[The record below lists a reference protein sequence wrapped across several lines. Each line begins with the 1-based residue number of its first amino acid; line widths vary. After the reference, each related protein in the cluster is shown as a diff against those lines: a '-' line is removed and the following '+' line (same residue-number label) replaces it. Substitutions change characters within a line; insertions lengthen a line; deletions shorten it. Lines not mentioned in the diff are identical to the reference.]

1 MSNALSLA
9 DADVLMDG
17 SVATLDPRLSAVSAA
32 LAKLRDQAEIEA
44 GAVPAPNAELA
55 AMLHDGSHTK
65 VSRAMPLRSMA
76 IDGTIL
82 PRQPRGRV
90 SVRVP
95 WSAMS
100 GRSHRRRARRR

>member
-9 DADVLMDG
+9 DADVLMGG

-32 LAKLRDQAEIEA
+32 LSKLRAQAEIEA
-44 GAVPAPNAELA
+44 AVVPPPNPELA

-65 VSRAMPLRSMA
+65 ANRAMPLRSMA

-82 PRQPRGRV
+82 PRQPRSRV

-95 WSAMS
+95 WSATS
-100 GRSHRRRARRR
+100 GRSKRRRPRRH